1 MKETINIKFPE
12 KLANSLRLKEKD
24 FENEIKAVSL
34 IKLYELGKV
43 SSGVA
48 ASVLGISR
56 IDFLDLLNRYNVSIF
71 SHYDINEVHE
81 DIKNA

>member
-1 MKETINIKFPE
+1 MKETINIKFPK

-24 FENEIKAVSL
+24 FVNEIKAVSL

-48 ASVLGISR
+48 ASVIGISR

-71 SHYDINEVHE
+71 SHYDINEIHE